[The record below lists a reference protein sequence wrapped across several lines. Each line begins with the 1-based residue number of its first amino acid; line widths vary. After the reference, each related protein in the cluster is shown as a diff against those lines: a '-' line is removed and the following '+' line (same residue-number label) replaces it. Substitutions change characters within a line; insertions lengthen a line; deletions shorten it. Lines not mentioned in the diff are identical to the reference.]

1 MMIKNDYFQCEIC
14 HKWYKIFHYSTHME
28 LTDDPMHKQ
37 KDKKCLMCNNKVK
50 DTKFCSEYCMKKKKS
65 LDGPEI

>member
-1 MMIKNDYFQCEIC
+1 MRIKNDNFQCETC

-37 KDKKCLMCNNKVK
+37 KDKKSFMRLKNEN
-50 DTKFCSEYCMKKKKS
+50 
-65 LDGPEI
+65 